1 MQGVRS
7 NAERWKPPGRG
18 SQALALGLLC
28 LMLGAGTDAASTGSE
43 LRQIDPRDFPKAS
56 YHEGLAAVRLGEKFG
71 YIDPSGRVVISPR
84 FQFAHIFS
92 EGLAR
97 VVIDDRSGYIDQEG
111 SVVIAPRFHKSFK
124 FSDGLARVCAPPEH
138 PSFLFRAFRS
148 IGWDDHYAYPCG
160 YVDRQGKLIIDYQY
174 LPSHGFRNGYARV
187 TTLDGREGY
196 IDHAGKFD
204 PTHEAATAIEIADVV
219 VDAMQ
224 SYARAQGRHFAKHG
238 RYSYELS
245 DLSNLPLGMDEADLE
260 NPGADFHGYLF
271 ESVGMNGAVKMD
283 YGKDFLLVAFPARY
297 LVSGRE
303 SYAIGPK
310 RIVIVGNS
318 HGDPISSATQL
329 TAWHPV
335 KKN

>member
-1 MQGVRS
+1 MGRIQS
-7 NAERWKPPGRG
+7 NPERRKTLGRG
-18 SQALALGLLC
+18 PQALALGLLC
-28 LMLGAGTDAASTGSE
+28 LMLSARTGAASTESE
-43 LRQIDPRDFPKAS
+43 LQQVDPRDFPKAS
-56 YHEGLAAVRLGEKFG
+56 YHEGLAAVRLGDTYG

-97 VVIDDRSGYIDQEG
+97 VVTDDRSGYIDQEG
-111 SVVIAPRFHKSFK
+111 RVVIAPRFHKSYK
-124 FSDGLARVCAPPEH
+124 FSDGLARVCAPPKH
-138 PSFLFRAFRS
+138 PTLMFRVMRLML
-148 IGWDDHYAYPCG
+148 WDDHNAYPCG
-160 YVDRQGKLIIDYQY
+160 YIDRKGKLVIDYQY

-187 TTLDGREGY
+187 TTLDGQEGY

-204 PTHEAATAIEIADVV
+204 PTHEAPATVEIADVV

-224 SYARAQGRHFAKHG
+224 SYARAQQRHFAKYG
-238 RYSYELS
+238 RYSDELS
-245 DLSNLPLGMDEADLE
+245 DLSNLPLGMAGADLE
-260 NPGADFHGYLF
+260 NPEADFHGYLF
-271 ESVGMNGAVKMD
+271 ESVGMNGAAKMD

-310 RIVIVGNS
+310 GIVIVGNS
-318 HGDPISSATQL
+318 HGDPIYTATQL

-335 KKN
+335 KN